1 MAVADGCPCGCG
13 CQVCHAQSD
22 EADETATEPSPAF
35 ETPAETAAETTTSEE
50 TAMAEPTTP
59 AETPPGTP
67 ETGIDALGA
76 KIDKL
81 SDALAGFITAMTP
94 KPAES
99 TPAPAEPVAEQAP
112 AAPASAVPVAETDE
126 QRIARLVADGVKAA
140 LPLAVQETV
149 ERYGPPTRKGL
160 VRPVAEAAAPAAGG
174 GAGVYGLPEDWPD
187 KPLHTYTKDE
197 RAQYLEPLV
206 VQTFLGDRANR
217 G

>member
-59 AETPPGTP
+59 AETTPGTP

-99 TPAPAEPVAEQAP
+99 APAPAAPVAEQTP
-112 AAPASAVPVAETDE
+112 AAPASPAPVAETDE
-126 QRIARLVADGVKAA
+126 QRIARLVAEGIKAA

-149 ERYGPPTRKGL
+149 ERYGPPSRKGL
-160 VRPVAEAAAPAAGG
+160 VRPVTETTTPAAGG
-174 GAGVYGLPEDWPD
+174 GAGVYGLPEGWPD
-187 KPLHTYTKDE
+187 KPLHTYTKQE

-206 VQTFLGDRANR
+206 VQTYLGDRADR
-217 G
+217 